1 MGFCD
6 VPIAGS
12 ICDGV
17 GGAIGGAATAAAQA
31 FVDAFADGFA
41 KLVTTMTTFWV
52 DVPTPAVGGAGGAVA
67 HMQGLVY
74 WVQGVILV
82 FSLLYVAGKLA
93 LTRSGKVAGDA
104 VVGLGTMVV
113 AVGAGVTAI
122 DILAVAGD
130 NWANWIIS
138 QSVNGN
144 MTTRLGAVTGGSA
157 DMAALGLGLEFIIAF
172 LGIVSCIV
180 QIFFLIARVGILT
193 VLAGTLPLSAAAL
206 STPAGKA
213 WFKRS
218 VGWIVAFLLYKPAAA
233 LIYASAFS
241 LTANAKDLL
250 SVLSGLM
257 LILLSVF
264 ALPALM
270 RLAVPM
276 VAAATGGGGGELAAA
291 AAGAALATGARRGG
305 GSSGGSK
312 AGGSGKGKVN
322 GSSGPD
328 GSSGGGGGQPGSSPT
343 GAKPGAASGA
353 AAPKPSGA
361 GAGPGSAGADAAG
374 AGAGGGGGGGAAGG
388 AAAAGGAVITVGKA
402 TARAMESGAESAAA
416 SSAGERP

>member
-6 VPIAGS
+6 VPVAGT

-17 GGAIGGAATAAAQA
+17 GGAIGGAAGAAAQA

-41 KLVTTMTTFWV
+41 KLVVTMTTFWV

-67 HMQGLVY
+67 HIQGLVY
-74 WVQGVILV
+74 WMQGFILV
-82 FSLLYVAGKLA
+82 FSLLWVAGKIA
-93 LTRSGKVAGDA
+93 LSRSGKVAGEA
-104 VVGLGTMVV
+104 VVGLGMMVV

-130 NWANWIIS
+130 NWSAWIIS
-138 QSVNGN
+138 QSVDGD
-144 MTTRLGAVTGGSA
+144 MTTRLGAVSGGSA
-157 DMAALGLGLEFIIAF
+157 DMAALGMGLEFVIAF
-172 LGIVSCIV
+172 LGIISCIV

-241 LTANAKDLL
+241 LAADAKDLL

-276 VAAATGGGGGELAAA
+276 VAAATGGGGGELAGA
-291 AAGAALATGARRGG
+291 AAGAALATGARRAA
-305 GSSGGSK
+305 GSSGGSSK
-312 AGGSGKGKVN
+312 PGGSGKGKIN
-322 GSSGPD
+322 GASGPD
-328 GSSGGGGGQPGSSPT
+328 SGGQPSGS
-343 GAKPGAASGA
+343 
-353 AAPKPSGA
+353 PSGA
-361 GAGPGSAGADAAG
+361 TPAAAAGSAGTPSGASAG
-374 AGAGGGGGGGAAGG
+374 AGAG
-388 AAAAGGAVITVGKA
+388 AAAGVAGAAVVVGKA
-402 TARAMESGAESAAA
+402 MKSGAQTAAA
-416 SSAGERP
+416 SSAGDQA